1 MNMIIYNHSQAK
13 RLNWTRERM
22 VKMEEMGMTD
32 KQFNYFLRTMIEK
45 FRLVENQLDDKKEAQ
60 KTINKI
66 IDDLQKT
73 IED

>member
-1 MNMIIYNHSQAK
+1 MILYNHSQAK

>member
-1 MNMIIYNHSQAK
+1 MILYNHSQAK
-13 RLNWTRERM
+13 RLYWARER
-22 VKMEEMGMTD
+22 GMTD

>member
-1 MNMIIYNHSQAK
+1 MNMILYNHSQTK
-13 RLNWTRERM
+13 RLNWARERM

-45 FRLVENQLDDKKEAQ
+45 FRLVEDQLDDKKEAQ

>member
-1 MNMIIYNHSQAK
+1 
-13 RLNWTRERM
+13 
-22 VKMEEMGMTD
+22 MEEMGMTD

>member
-1 MNMIIYNHSQAK
+1 MILYNHSQAK
-13 RLNWTRERM
+13 WLNWARERM